1 MMRSYPRI
9 LPFGDQAVL
18 VELGA
23 QIKPEINRAVR
34 AFSQQA
40 GVSKVQGIGPLVP
53 SYSSVLIH
61 FNPFLLSFSQT
72 AAWVQKILVKEPKP
86 MESMETIKE
95 VPVIYGGLY
104 GPDISFVA
112 EYNGIDVQE
121 VIQLHT
127 TPLYLV
133 YVIGGFPGLAAMG
146 TVPSRIET
154 PRLSNPRTK
163 VAPGSVA
170 IAGKQ
175 TGIYAIES
183 PGGWQLIGR
192 TPLRLFDPTRN
203 PPSYFHP
210 GDRVRFRQITE
221 ESFRSPAIS

>member
-1 MMRSYPRI
+1 MRSYPRI
-9 LPFGDQAVL
+9 LPFGDQAIL
-18 VELGA
+18 LEFGA
-23 QIKPEINRAVR
+23 EINPEINRFVR
-34 AFSQQA
+34 AFSQRA
-40 GVSKVQGIGPLVP
+40 GASKLQGIGHLVP

-61 FNPFLLSFSQT
+61 FNPFLLSFAET
-72 AAWVQKILVKEPKP
+72 AAWAQEILAKEPRLV
-86 MESMETIKE
+86 ESMEMVKE

-112 EYNGIDVQE
+112 EHNGIGVQE

-127 TPLYLV
+127 TPTYLV

-146 TVPSRIET
+146 TVSSRIET
-154 PRLSNPRTK
+154 PRLSNPRTQ

-203 PPSYFHP
+203 PPSYFCP
-210 GDRVRFRQITE
+210 GDRVRFCQISE
-221 ESFRSPAIS
+221 EEFRSLAIF

>member
-9 LPFGDQAVL
+9 LPFGDQAIL
-18 VELGA
+18 LEFGA
-23 QIKPEINRAVR
+23 EINAEINRSVR

-40 GVSKVQGIGPLVP
+40 RASKIQGIGHLVP

-61 FNPFLLSFSQT
+61 FHPFLLSFAET
-72 AAWVQKILVKEPKP
+72 AAWAQEILVKEPRLA
-86 MESMETIKE
+86 ESMETVKE

-112 EYNGIDVQE
+112 EHNGIGVQE

-127 TPLYLV
+127 TPTYLV

-146 TVPSRIET
+146 TVSSRIET
-154 PRLSNPRTK
+154 ARLSNPRTK

-192 TPLRLFDPTRN
+192 TPLRLFDPNRN
-203 PPSYFHP
+203 PPSYFCP
-210 GDRVRFRQITE
+210 GDRVRFCQISE
-221 ESFRSPAIS
+221 EEFRSLAIF

>member
-1 MMRSYPRI
+1 MLRSYPRI
-9 LPFGDQAVL
+9 LPFGDQAIL
-18 VELGA
+18 VEFGA
-23 QIKPEINRAVR
+23 EINPEINRFVR

-40 GVSKVQGIGPLVP
+40 GASKPPGIGPLLP

-72 AAWVQKILVKEPKP
+72 AAWARKILGKKPKP

-133 YVIGGFPGLAAMG
+133 YVIGGFPAWLLWGPFL
-146 TVPSRIET
+146 
-154 PRLSNPRTK
+154 L
-163 VAPGSVA
+163 
-170 IAGKQ
+170 
-175 TGIYAIES
+175 ES
-183 PGGWQLIGR
+183 IP
-192 TPLRLFDPTRN
+192 PAYPTLKPKW
-203 PPSYFHP
+203 PP
-210 GDRVRFRQITE
+210 DR
-221 ESFRSPAIS
+221 